1 MDSFPLQNAVLAV
14 TNAGHGYG
22 HAIARALGRMGA
34 NVIVVDPE
42 GAAAATVA
50 SEIEAAG
57 GRAIPIK
64 ADTSV
69 QLEVSNTIE
78 KIRTIFGS
86 LAGVVHVADGA
97 SQTAFS
103 RLIEAE
109 WADLMDTHARSSYLL
124 LRALQRHA
132 GGAWAT
138 LVLPPGDHIQPQ
150 TRALRGY
157 LTELTLGLSL
167 EGVRV
172 NALVPSRV
180 AGNLEL
186 DAPLAEATV
195 SLALPSSRGIT
206 GAVVRVA
213 LPPLPDPRANLPR
226 EVFE

>member
-1 MDSFPLQNAVLAV
+1 MESLPLQNAVLAV

-22 HAIARALGRMGA
+22 HAIARALGKVGA

-42 GAAAATVA
+42 AAAAAVVA

-78 KIRTIFGS
+78 KIRTIFGA
-86 LAGVVHVADGA
+86 LAGVVHVTDGA
-97 SQTAFS
+97 SQTAFPK
-103 RLIEAE
+103 LIEAE
-109 WADLMDTHARSSYLL
+109 WSELMDDHARSSYLL
-124 LRALQRHA
+124 LRALQRRSA
-132 GGAWAT
+132 STWAT
-138 LVLPPGDHIQPQ
+138 LVLPPDDHTQPQ
-150 TRALRGY
+150 MRAIRGY
-157 LTELTLGLSL
+157 LTELTLGLSHD
-167 EGVRV
+167 GVRV
-172 NALVPSRV
+172 NALVPSRI

-186 DAPLAEATV
+186 DAPLAEAAV

-206 GAVVRVA
+206 GAVVRVR
-213 LPPLPDPRANLPR
+213 LPALPDPRASLPR

>member
-1 MDSFPLQNAVLAV
+1 MDSLPLQNAVLAV

-22 HAIARALGRMGA
+22 HAIARALGKVGA

-42 GAAAATVA
+42 AAAAATVA

-103 RLIEAE
+103 KLIEAE
-109 WADLMDTHARSSYLL
+109 WTDLMDTHARSSYLL
-124 LRALQRHA
+124 LRALQRHSR
-132 GGAWAT
+132 GAWAT

-172 NALVPSRV
+172 NALVPSRI

-186 DAPLAEATV
+186 DAPLAESAV

-206 GAVVRVA
+206 GAVVCVA
-213 LPPLPDPRANLPR
+213 LPALPDPRANLPR